1 MQKPEQTMG
10 GKRAA
15 AMATPMMAL
24 MPPPV
29 KARDTATPEGA
40 ATQNPENKH
49 HATNQSMLS
58 KLVTSMEWRRHM
70 WLVVCGC
77 MQVSLQKQNQC
88 KHWEILAR

>member
-1 MQKPEQTMG
+1 MVPRAHLQKEKVMQKPEQTMG

-49 HATNQSMLS
+49 HAANQSMVS
-58 KLVTSMEWRRHM
+58 KLVVHSIDG
-70 WLVVCGC
+70 VASAYVAGC
-77 MQVSLQKQNQC
+77 V
-88 KHWEILAR
+88 